1 MTIVMSSKNQITIPK
16 RLVKALQLSEGAL
29 FDINLKGNRLEIIPL
44 ETIEKTFT
52 DEQFAKLEEIYQ
64 KEKHLS
70 KPITKEYIENL

>member
-1 MTIVMSSKNQITIPK
+1 MSSKNQITIPK

-29 FDINLKGNRLEIIPL
+29 FDINIKGNRLEIIPL
-44 ETIEKTFT
+44 ETMEKTFT

-70 KPITKEYIENL
+70 EPITKEYIENL